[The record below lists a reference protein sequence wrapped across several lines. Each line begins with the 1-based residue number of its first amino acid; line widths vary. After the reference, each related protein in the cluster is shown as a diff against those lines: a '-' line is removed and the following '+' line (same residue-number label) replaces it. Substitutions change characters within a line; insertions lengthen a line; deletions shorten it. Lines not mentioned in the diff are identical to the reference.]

1 VRVHVKTLK
10 NDWLD
15 YWGTKIVP
23 RTLRFRSSGDDV
35 TFLQERLSAR
45 APTARPLL
53 TPDGKFGAKT
63 RARVQEYQ
71 GNNALTVNWIVGP
84 LTWGSLADLGSGI
97 ARAVYDGLGP
107 MGGAR

>member
-1 VRVHVKTLK
+1 M
-10 NDWLD
+10 
-15 YWGTKIVP
+15 P
-23 RTLRFRSSGDDV
+23 RTLSIRSSGDDV
-35 TFLQERLSAR
+35 RFLQEQLNSPRPL
-45 APTARPLL
+45 TARPLL

-71 GNNALTVNWIVGP
+71 GNNALTVDWILGP
-84 LTWGSLADLGSGI
+84 FTWGSLADLGAGI